1 MPLSDLTF
9 DGQPAYGS
17 QLISINS
24 ISYVAES
31 FDVTFGVDT
40 QTLLDEYGSDRAN
53 VYISRAPS
61 GSMTLQVDS
70 NQARPQRGD
79 SFTVTIDGTSH
90 EFYCTEVSISMSQSD
105 FQKVSV
111 SFRKRLT
118 V

>member
-9 DGQPAYGS
+9 DGSPSYGS
-17 QLISINS
+17 QLITINS
-24 ISYVAES
+24 TNYIAES

-90 EFYCTEVSISMSQSD
+90 EFYCTEVQISMSQSD
-105 FQKVSV
+105 FQKCSI